1 MVERILRA
9 GFTGALAL
17 AVASCVPPQRL
28 LRHSA
33 EFRFGPEQMTTATA
47 DPAGIGAG
55 GTVIYSK
62 SLPIPS
68 SERTLFV
75 TLSTTGDTHGGA
87 ASWFSALLNGTACNP
102 GAEGAG
108 FAPRGWIPL
117 QKNPDGGPGGDG
129 GGGPGDLHDNSIYY
143 TWCCVRGL
151 RPGETNRVEIK
162 MASSIPG
169 TFVFI
174 ERSHFYIDTVAV
186 ALCTPAEAGPVI
198 GAEALEAMPEKH
210 REEMEKH
217 QHQQ

>member
-1 MVERILRA
+1 MVKRVFRTGLMFVTV
-9 GFTGALAL
+9 FTLVG
-17 AVASCVPPQRL
+17 CIPPQRI

-33 EFRFGPEQMTTATA
+33 EFRFGAEQLTTATA
-47 DPAGIGAG
+47 DPAGVGAG

-75 TLSTTGDTHGGA
+75 TLSTTGDTHGGS

-102 GAEGAG
+102 GDEGAG

-151 RPGETNRVEIK
+151 RPGETNQVEIK
-162 MASSIPG
+162 MASSIAG
-169 TFVFI
+169 QFVFI

-186 ALCTPAEAGPVI
+186 ELCTPAEAGPVI
-198 GAEALEAMPEKH
+198 DAEALEAMPEMH